1 MSDFNEI
8 ENLWKS
14 ADIKI
19 LAAESLDS
27 ETVKQAITKQS
38 IGITFNLLKS
48 IRAGILVL
56 TISVAV
62 FTYNIYGYAGNSL
75 ISLFSIIS
83 LILSILLL
91 PYLFYQY
98 SSINKIDQSD
108 LSLENLI
115 VAKIKYFKMSLP
127 LVRHAIAMGFV
138 LMTLSINLLT
148 DNNKGHFQINNTWLF
163 LGLMIIA
170 YVLIVIMFNL
180 IHNLYLKQYRTAL
193 IDLNESKLTEM
204 AAELR
209 KHKWMRLLFLVIT
222 LLGVIAGIII
232 FFLKT
237 TGN

>member
-148 DNNKGHFQINNTWLF
+148 DNNKGHFPN
-163 LGLMIIA
+163 
-170 YVLIVIMFNL
+170 
-180 IHNLYLKQYRTAL
+180 
-193 IDLNESKLTEM
+193 
-204 AAELR
+204 
-209 KHKWMRLLFLVIT
+209 
-222 LLGVIAGIII
+222 GIPP
-232 FFLKT
+232 
-237 TGN
+237 